1 MVNDELIN
9 KSIPLRYGA
18 ILNKL
23 IELTKLL
30 RQTLKECGVDTQ
42 GKEDYSFYKLLK
54 CVCDIDSVESQ
65 VRFNNFK
72 ERRQHKIFTDQEEI
86 TEFLTTNKK
95 LYYRDYVLLD
105 KIIYYMTFLRWY
117 LIQMKVPQYQI
128 NEATTLKSLILLLKE
143 VKIYEPTSII
153 INGMY
158 EENGVNKI
166 DVRVNKDNAIDFLVV
181 SDITGYDVPLYYYE
195 EVNDTIR
202 QNSLYTIRAVSNQG
216 AQYLNNNIITPT
228 NITTLPTEESY
239 IIEYNG
245 YGQYKASQIEFNA
258 VIIENPYEI
267 KELTV
272 QNINTLSHYYQS
284 NDEGYISDAW
294 QINFRLENDRN
305 IGISGKEV
313 FFAIEEE
320 EPFGSAISDKGDVS
334 FIGQIPY
341 VNNQYVNYEEY
352 DTPDFI
358 QLYITN
364 SAPDYNKSKKMYISD
379 EEYITEPL
387 DANSIVVHAEEG
399 FLYYC
404 YQPSS
409 KVPEFRINFDKDS
422 DFENGAI
429 GEVIYDAVVKE
440 NLILHIYT
448 DFDPKYD
455 TEEFYAIN
463 LYYEPVEMN
472 PSELIKYKGFLND
485 MNVTLTFR
493 DPLSGHVLSE
503 DHIYDNEKII
513 INSEEYTI
521 QNSQTHFVIP
531 SNINDETNYN
541 ITLHPNTSEETTLIK
556 TLQIKS
562 NFILPDKN
570 NFAAKPTIYYKPL
583 GEVSQNNIVI
593 DDNGTEHTI
602 STNNVGKLLLTE
614 AFSTI
619 GTHNLIL
626 YTNTND
632 NVNEVVG
639 YKYKISARFDI
650 EEEYHTNYIK
660 YIVTIFDNTSY
671 NMGDYIN
678 YIQIKNENNENISLG
693 STNIIIQETQADTT
707 EVTVTI
713 NYDNNIQGE
722 SKFIVNIDGN
732 QEKRTFTLYPELVED
747 LNIQSDG
754 NLIVSSIF
762 ANAVDNTELTTDL
775 DFTEGSIY
783 VLQTIITDPDR
794 IDEVITEISLDNN
807 GLTYKK
813 IKDL

>member
-1 MVNDELIN
+1 M
-9 KSIPLRYGA
+9 
-18 ILNKL
+18 
-23 IELTKLL
+23 
-30 RQTLKECGVDTQ
+30 
-42 GKEDYSFYKLLK
+42 
-54 CVCDIDSVESQ
+54 
-65 VRFNNFK
+65 
-72 ERRQHKIFTDQEEI
+72 
-86 TEFLTTNKK
+86 
-95 LYYRDYVLLD
+95 YYT
-105 KIIYYMTFLRWY
+105 M
-117 LIQMKVPQYQI
+117 
-128 NEATTLKSLILLLKE
+128 E
-143 VKIYEPTSII
+143 
-153 INGMY
+153 
-158 EENGVNKI
+158 
-166 DVRVNKDNAIDFLVV
+166 
-181 SDITGYDVPLYYYE
+181 
-195 EVNDTIR
+195 
-202 QNSLYTIRAVSNQG
+202 
-216 AQYLNNNIITPT
+216 
-228 NITTLPTEESY
+228 
-239 IIEYNG
+239 
-245 YGQYKASQIEFNA
+245 
-258 VIIENPYEI
+258 
-267 KELTV
+267 
-272 QNINTLSHYYQS
+272 
-284 NDEGYISDAW
+284 
-294 QINFRLENDRN
+294 
-305 IGISGKEV
+305 
-313 FFAIEEE
+313 
-320 EPFGSAISDKGDVS
+320 
-334 FIGQIPY
+334 
-341 VNNQYVNYEEY
+341 
-352 DTPDFI
+352 
-358 QLYITN
+358 
-364 SAPDYNKSKKMYISD
+364 
-379 EEYITEPL
+379 
-387 DANSIVVHAEEG
+387 
-399 FLYYC
+399 
-404 YQPSS
+404 
-409 KVPEFRINFDKDS
+409 
-422 DFENGAI
+422 
-429 GEVIYDAVVKE
+429 
-440 NLILHIYT
+440 
-448 DFDPKYD
+448 
-455 TEEFYAIN
+455 
-463 LYYEPVEMN
+463 
-472 PSELIKYKGFLND
+472 
-485 MNVTLTFR
+485 
-493 DPLSGHVLSE
+493 
-503 DHIYDNEKII
+503 II